1 MAMLTLRTGFSTPV
15 LRNGALDGGPVLQV
29 VGPGDNH
36 WPMVHVD
43 DLAEGYRLAAEC
55 GLSSEIFNLG
65 DGATP
70 KVRQMVAAII
80 ETAGYEG
87 RVEFVPEREAERS
100 MGAFAE
106 ALALDLAIDSR
117 KASRLLAWQPRHRGF
132 LADVPTYLA
141 AWKAAQD

>member
-1 MAMLTLRTGFSTPV
+1 M
-15 LRNGALDGGPVLQV
+15 QV

-43 DLAEGYRLAAEC
+43 NLAEGYRLAAEC

-70 KVRQMVAAII
+70 KVRQMVAAIV

-87 RVEFVPEREAERS
+87 RVE
-100 MGAFAE
+100 
-106 ALALDLAIDSR
+106 
-117 KASRLLAWQPRHRGF
+117 
-132 LADVPTYLA
+132 
-141 AWKAAQD
+141 